1 MKKILALILALVTV
15 FSLCACS
22 SDPLESTAPAENT
35 KTAEQKKT
43 ESAEPVR
50 KAEKFKVP
58 DDLPEGFAVG
68 YSIIDI
74 STVPLPMY
82 DATAQTIHDP
92 LMLTCTAISDG
103 ENVALIM
110 SADLKGMKRNVAE
123 SSMKIIENR
132 FGIPGKNVMFNC
144 THTHSAPTVG
154 GNSAELA
161 RWETKYYKQLP
172 ILVSEALHDLDPVE
186 NAYIGKGI
194 AEGISFV
201 RRYHLA
207 DGGFRTNA
215 SASKNPVAHESVA
228 DPELRTIRFDRK
240 NKKDVL
246 MVNYQTHY
254 GGATGLYPEQLSA
267 DFILPFREQAEKK
280 YDCLFTYQSGA
291 GGNINFNSSIPGED
305 PYPTFLDAI
314 PAFMEA
320 TDEALAA
327 EELAQLGTIRS
338 AESIYTATVRKD
350 SPERVQ
356 QALECQAAGW
366 ESELGISLMQKY
378 NFETKYDASHTISR
392 NREKGD
398 TEDVNFS
405 AIAFGDI
412 AFTAFPYEMFDTNGK
427 EVRDGSP
434 YKMTFICSLTN
445 GSMGYM
451 PSALA
456 FTNGSYEVL
465 SCPYVAGCGEEF
477 AQEMLRL
484 LNVCKNQA

>member
-1 MKKILALILALVTV
+1 MKKIIALICLLAMVLP
-15 FSLCACS
+15 LCACS
-22 SDPLESTAPAENT
+22 SSLATEETATAET
-35 KTAEQKKT
+35 KTEEVKT
-43 ESAEPVR
+43 KE
-50 KAEKFKVP
+50 EKENGPIVYP
-58 DDLPEGFAVG
+58 DTFAVG

-82 DATAQTIHDP
+82 DATAETIHDP

-103 ENVALIM
+103 EGNVALIM
-110 SADLKGMKRNVAE
+110 SADLKGMKKNVSDRSAE
-123 SSMKIIENR
+123 IIEKQ
-132 FGIPGKNVMFNC
+132 FGIPAKNVMINC

-161 RWETKYYKQLP
+161 RWSAKYYKQLP
-172 ILVSEALHDLDPVE
+172 ILVEAALRDLDPVE

-207 DGGFRTNA
+207 NGGFRTNA

-254 GGATGLYPEQLSA
+254 GGATGLYPAQLSA
-267 DFILPFREQAEKK
+267 DFIKPFREEAEKK
-280 YDCLFTYQSGA
+280 YDCLFAYQSGA
-291 GGNINFNSSIPGED
+291 GGNINFNSAIPGED

-314 PAFMEA
+314 PEFIRA
-320 TDEALAA
+320 TDEALSKEEKA
-327 EELAQLGTIRS
+327 ELGTIRS
-338 AESIYTATVRKD
+338 TESLYTATVKKD
-350 SPERVQ
+350 SEERVK
-356 QALECQAAGW
+356 QAIECQSAGW
-366 ESELGISLMQKY
+366 ESELGQSLLNKY
-378 NFETKYDASHTISR
+378 GFETKYDASHTISR

-412 AFTAFPYEMFDTNGK
+412 AFTAFPYEMFDTNGV
-427 EVRDGSP
+427 EVRQGSP
-434 YKMTFICSLTN
+434 YKMTFVCSLTN

-477 AQEMLRL
+477 AQEMIRL
-484 LNVCKNQA
+484 LNVCKNEN

>member
-1 MKKILALILALVTV
+1 MKRILAFLLAAITVLSLV
-15 FSLCACS
+15 SCS
-22 SDPLESTAPAENT
+22 SSSLATEET
-35 KTAEQKKT
+35 KTAEKTAEAKT
-43 ESAEPVR
+43 EENKETGPIVY
-50 KAEKFKVP
+50 P
-58 DDLPEGFAVG
+58 DTFAVG

-103 ENVALIM
+103 EGNVALIM
-110 SADLKGMKRNVAE
+110 SADLKGMKRNVSDRSAE
-123 SSMKIIENR
+123 LIEKQ
-132 FGIPGKNVMFNC
+132 FGIPAKNVMINC

-154 GNSAELA
+154 GDSAELA
-161 RWETKYYKQLP
+161 RWSAKYYKQLP
-172 ILVSEALHDLDPVE
+172 ILVEAALRDLDPVE
-186 NAYIGKGI
+186 GAFIGKST
-194 AEGISFV
+194 ASGISFV

-215 SASKNPVAHESVA
+215 SSSKNPIAHESVA

-267 DFILPFREQAEKK
+267 DFILPFRQQAEKK
-280 YDCLFTYQSGA
+280 FDCLFAYQSGA
-291 GGNINFNSSIPGED
+291 GGNINFNSAIPGED

-314 PAFMEA
+314 PEFIRA
-320 TDEALAA
+320 TEEALSKEEKA
-327 EELAQLGTIRS
+327 ELGTIHS
-338 AESIYTATVRKD
+338 TASIYTATVKKD
-350 SPERVQ
+350 SEERVK
-356 QALECQAAGW
+356 QAIECQSAGW
-366 ESELGISLMQKY
+366 ESELGISLLKKY
-378 NFETKYDASHTISR
+378 GFETKYDASHTISR
-392 NREKGD
+392 NREKGE

-405 AIAFGDI
+405 AITFGDI

-465 SCPYVAGCGEEF
+465 SCPYVPGCGEEF
-477 AQEMLRL
+477 ANEMLRL
-484 LNVCKNQA
+484 LNLCKNEN

>member
-1 MKKILALILALVTV
+1 MKKILAIILAAITL
-15 FSLCACS
+15 FSLVSCS
-22 SDPLESTAPAENT
+22 SSLATEET
-35 KTAEQKKT
+35 KTEEKTTEAKT
-43 ESAEPVR
+43 EEIKETGPIVY
-50 KAEKFKVP
+50 P
-58 DDLPEGFAVG
+58 DSFAVG

-82 DATAQTIHDP
+82 DATAETIHDP
-92 LMLTCTAISDG
+92 LMLTCTAVSDG
-103 ENVALIM
+103 EGNVALIM
-110 SADLKGMKRNVAE
+110 SADLKGMKKNVFVRSAE
-123 SSMKIIENR
+123 IIEKK
-132 FGIPGKNVMFNC
+132 FGIPAKNVMINC

-154 GNSAELA
+154 GDSAQLA
-161 RWETKYYKQLP
+161 RWEAKYYKQLP
-172 ILVSEALHDLDPVE
+172 ILVEAALRDLDPVE
-186 NAYIGKGI
+186 GAYIGKGT
-194 AEGISFV
+194 ASGISFV

-215 SASKNPVAHESVA
+215 KASQNPIAHESVA

-254 GGATGLYPEQLSA
+254 GGATGLYPAQLSA
-267 DFILPFREQAEKK
+267 DFILPFRQQAEKK
-280 YDCLFTYQSGA
+280 FDCLFTYQSGA
-291 GGNINFNSSIPGED
+291 GGNINFNSAIPGED

-314 PAFMEA
+314 PEFIRA
-320 TDEALAA
+320 TEEALSKEEKA
-327 EELAQLGTIRS
+327 ELGTIRS
-338 AESIYTATVRKD
+338 TESIYSAKVKKD
-350 SPERVQ
+350 SEERVK
-356 QALECQAAGW
+356 QAIECQSAGW
-366 ESELGISLMQKY
+366 ESELGISLLKKY
-378 NFETKYDASHTISR
+378 GFETKYDASHTISR
-392 NREKGD
+392 NREKGE

-412 AFTAFPYEMFDTNGK
+412 SFAAFPYEMFDTNGK

-465 SCPYVAGCGEEF
+465 SCPYVPGCGEEF
-477 AQEMLRL
+477 AQEGIRL
-484 LNVCKNQA
+484 LNECKNAN